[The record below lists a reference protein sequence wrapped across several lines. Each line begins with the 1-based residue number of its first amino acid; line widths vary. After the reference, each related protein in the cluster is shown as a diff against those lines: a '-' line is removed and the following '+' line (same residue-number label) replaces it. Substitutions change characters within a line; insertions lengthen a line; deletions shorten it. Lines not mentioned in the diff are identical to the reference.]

1 MENTQNAVSI
11 FNYENQQFDV
21 LNIEGN
27 PWFIGKQVCNILG
40 YSNTKDALARHVDA
54 EDKKLV
60 DRSVLT
66 NGVTDTVANHDHSND
81 AVSGINTKITIINES
96 GLYSLIL
103 KSQMPSAKKFK
114 RWVTSEVLPSIRK
127 TGKYEAPKAKAQPID
142 EKYRSIKFNIEGI
155 SGFFDKSGLA
165 HFLAYD
171 VAYAL
176 GIVINHPNFIQANYT
191 KMAYLLGHSL
201 TTAENG
207 DLLVKEPELYT
218 LVTRSRTRATKEFKS
233 VLAFNVIPELKKYTH
248 YKPQV
253 TTTEIARVAPMNTA
267 MRRNANIT
275 VTNVVKDV
283 GGAAEEIVRIF
294 GASKFEALDAAIS
307 LAEQSSGLNLEPLRE
322 VLDSVEATATIEAV
336 DGDDW

>member
-1 MENTQNAVSI
+1 M
-11 FNYENQQFDV
+11 
-21 LNIEGN
+21 
-27 PWFIGKQVCNILG
+27 
-40 YSNTKDALARHVDA
+40 
-54 EDKKLV
+54 
-60 DRSVLT
+60 
-66 NGVTDTVANHDHSND
+66 
-81 AVSGINTKITIINES
+81 TIINES

-103 KSQMPSAKKFK
+103 KSQLPSAKKFK

-191 KMAYLLGHSL
+191 KMEYLLGHSL

-294 GASKFEALDAAIS
+294 GASKFEALEAAIS

-322 VLDSVEATATIEAV
+322 VLDSVENTATIEAV

>member
-1 MENTQNAVSI
+1 MSNTQNAVSV
-11 FNYENQQFDV
+11 FNFENQQFDV
-21 LNIEGN
+21 LNDEQGN
-27 PWFIGKQVCNILG
+27 FWFIGKQVCNILS
-40 YSNTKDALARHVDA
+40 YANAPDALAKHVDE
-54 EDKKLV
+54 EDKKTLS
-60 DRSVLT
+60 RAEFLT
-66 NGVTDTVANHDHSND
+66 IANRDSHSGRGG
-81 AVSGINTKITIINES
+81 AQFITIINES
-96 GLYSLIL
+96 GFYSLCL
-103 KSQMPSAKKFK
+103 KSQLPSAKKFK

-191 KMAYLLGHSL
+191 KMEYLLGHSL